1 MFNGCILYVPM
12 HTLYQEVSKNSK
24 IIEVTMR
31 RGFVGVVMLWLL
43 VLLPAVAGYVGV
55 FDDVVV
61 RMSEVK
67 IDGEKAMLDDVL
79 QAYFDDSFDGKEYK
93 DRAKDILQQ
102 VFENAVKAGLSHFAE
117 GIQDYVQKNAFSV
130 TTDEGDEEPYDFTSA
145 GGQELLTA
153 LNAINVDKL
162 IEWQNEKKTFA
173 EKRLH
178 DQGVDD
184 LCEQA
189 SKEQNAEKRNL
200 LFDQIYQHVSSQLDV
215 WQPSTCVR
223 YVKHVYGEEYA
234 EKFEL
239 YFLQKLLG
247 DDFVSLCSANLDQ
260 VGERIEKVQ
269 DILIPSPAELF
280 FSFQKTS
287 FAMTQTTDLVFT
299 LLDIAQASGKF
310 LEKAK
315 KVWLVNDE
323 ARKIFQLQSL
333 DQTKDLAD
341 VLPNAGVACGYC
353 TVYNASYFYKY
364 LKEKDDAYF
373 KSNSLVSS
381 KADFL
386 TWEKEA
392 KKIIIANNLESLKR
406 RLRGKDSASEGYKK
420 VKQGIHEQLP
430 QVVIDDTKIND
441 DDYLITIATEM
452 AESMLFES
460 ELILLVKGEGVKG
473 DVAFPEV
480 ASHVS
485 LLGLQEILFR
495 SSMFETD
502 LENFILRTDSIKFFE
517 AIKAFR
523 EGEQKVHL
531 VFLNP
536 GKLHWIAVAFVR
548 DCMVIM
554 DSLNKDRR
562 EDEGIKILYDIFYR
576 LPIEKV
582 NEIVALFP
590 SATSVVP
597 STPLELLKQK
607 LIFLKKRLQDLRD
620 KLGMLGQAMHELKSK
635 LGTLIGSN

>member
-1 MFNGCILYVPM
+1 MFNDCILWVST

-31 RGFVGVVMLWLL
+31 RGFVNVALLWLL
-43 VLLPAVAGYVGV
+43 ALLPAVAGYVGV

-61 RMSEVK
+61 RTSGVE

-79 QAYFDDSFDGKEYK
+79 QAYFDDSVDGEEYK
-93 DRAKDILQQ
+93 KKASLILQSI
-102 VFENAVKAGLSHFAE
+102 FENAVKAGLSRFAE
-117 GIQDYVQKNAFSV
+117 GVQDYVQKNAFSI

-162 IEWQNEKKTFA
+162 IEWQDEKKAFA

-178 DQGVDD
+178 DQGVDG

-189 SKEQNAEKRNL
+189 SKEQNVEKRNL
-200 LFDQIYQHVSSQLDV
+200 IFDQIYQQVSSQSDV

-223 YVKHVYGEEYA
+223 YVKHVYGEEYT
-234 EKFEL
+234 ENIEQ
-239 YFLQKLLG
+239 YFLEKLLG
-247 DDFVSLCSANLDQ
+247 NDFVNLCSTDLDQ
-260 VGERIEKVQ
+260 VRARIEKVK
-269 DILIPSPAELF
+269 DLLIPSPAELF
-280 FSFQKTS
+280 FSFEKTS
-287 FAMTQTTDLVFT
+287 FATPETTDLVFT

-315 KVWLVNDE
+315 KVWLIDGD
-323 ARKIFQLQSL
+323 RKIFQLQSL
-333 DQTKDLAD
+333 DQTKDLVD

-373 KSNSLVSS
+373 QSNTLVSS
-381 KADFL
+381 KAEFL
-386 TWEKEA
+386 EWEKEA
-392 KKIIIANNLESLKR
+392 KKLIIANNLESLKR

-441 DDYLITIATEM
+441 DDYLEKIAVEM
-452 AESMLFES
+452 AQSMLFES
-460 ELILLVKGEGVKG
+460 ELILLVKGEGIKE

-480 ASHVS
+480 VSHVS

-495 SSMFETD
+495 ASMFETD

-517 AIKAFR
+517 AIKDFR
-523 EGEQKVHL
+523 EGRQSVHL

-536 GKLHWIAVAFVR
+536 GKLHWIAIAFVR

-582 NEIVALFP
+582 HEIVGLFP
-590 SATSVVP
+590 SAPPVVP

-620 KLGMLGQAMHELKSK
+620 KLGVLSQAIRGLKSK
-635 LGTLIGSN
+635 LGILIGGT